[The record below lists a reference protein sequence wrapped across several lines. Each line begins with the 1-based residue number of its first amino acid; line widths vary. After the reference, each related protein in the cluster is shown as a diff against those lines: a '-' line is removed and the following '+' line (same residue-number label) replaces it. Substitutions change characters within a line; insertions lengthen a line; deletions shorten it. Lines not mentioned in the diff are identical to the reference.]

1 VLCYYPANYFVR
13 FPLDISNTVKGNQMI
28 FKEYL
33 TLITQKKG
41 AFLIVIMAVTM
52 VVLLDIYIPLFYK
65 NIANG
70 FTQPYSPAVAEMMLA
85 NLSYVVMSFM
95 GIWLGWRVS
104 ELGMIFLVADGLRIL
119 AERCFAIFQQQRY
132 VFFQN
137 QFSGSLVKQAHRFAQ
152 AYETIVDWFLF
163 SFLMNLIAIIASF
176 VIFYQQETE
185 FAYYFLIWIVIFIG
199 WTLIYS
205 LWVLKFDKEVA
216 KWDSKLG
223 GLYSDAIANIAV
235 IKGFALEAIE
245 QTTINKTAER
255 VYRKRKKA
263 WLLLFVSFAVQ
274 SLLAMGIEVLLVYLM
289 IQKWKQGEFDVGEF
303 VLFQSILIILVR
315 RLWDFGR
322 AFRSLFR
329 ALADAAEM
337 AAIFD
342 HKDIEQDSAEASDI
356 TIKRGAINFQS
367 IDFSYAEN
375 KQQGLFEQF
384 SLSIKAGESVAFV
397 GHSGS
402 GKTTLTQLL
411 FRFFELNKGK
421 ILFDGIDSKQFTLT
435 SLRQQI
441 SLIPQQPELFHRS
454 IRENIALGK
463 SVTDERLVEV
473 AQQSRSLAFIQ
484 QLPKGFDTLVGE
496 RGVKLSGGEKHRIA
510 IARAFLEDA
519 PIIVLDEATSAL
531 DSLTEKEVQ
540 TAIFELIAHKTAIVI
555 AHRLAT
561 ILHMDR
567 IVVLDN
573 GTIIEEGT
581 HEELLAL
588 KGKYAT
594 MWAHQSDGFID
605 DNGVF
610 G

>member
-1 VLCYYPANYFVR
+1 
-13 FPLDISNTVKGNQMI
+13 MI
-28 FKEYL
+28 LKEYL
-33 TLITQKKG
+33 TLIAQKKWVFITVVL
-41 AFLIVIMAVTM
+41 AITM
-52 VVLLDIYIPLFYK
+52 VVLLDIYIPMFYK

-70 FTQPYSPAVAEMMLA
+70 FAQPYSPAVAEMMLT
-85 NLSYVVMSFM
+85 NLSYVVMSFT
-95 GIWLGWRVS
+95 GIWLGWRVA
-104 ELGMIFLVADGLRIL
+104 ELGMIALIADGLRIL
-119 AERCFAIFQQQRY
+119 AERCFTIFQQQRY

-163 SFLMNLIAIIASF
+163 SFLMNSLAIIASF
-176 VIFYQQETE
+176 VIFYQQERE
-185 FAYYFLIWIVIFIG
+185 FAYYFLVWIVIFVS
-199 WTLIYS
+199 WTLAYS
-205 LWVLKFDKEVA
+205 FWVLKFDKEVA

-235 IKGFALEAIE
+235 IKGFSLEKIE
-245 QTTINKTAER
+245 QATINKTAKM
-255 VYRKRKKA
+255 VYQKRRKA

-274 SLLAMGIEVLLVYLM
+274 SILAMGIEVLLIYLM
-289 IQKWKQGEFDVGEF
+289 IQKWQQGAFDVGEF
-303 VLFQSILIILVR
+303 VLFQAILIILVR

-322 AFRSLFR
+322 AFRNLFR

-337 AAIFD
+337 VAIFNRE
-342 HKDIEQDSAEASDI
+342 DIEQDRADARDI
-356 TIKRGAINFQS
+356 TIQQGAINFQN
-367 IDFSYAEN
+367 IDFSYAES
-375 KQQGLFEQF
+375 KEHGQTLFEQF
-384 SLSIKAGESVAFV
+384 SLSIKAGESVALV
-397 GHSGS
+397 GQSGS

-421 ILFDGIDSKQFTLT
+421 ILFDGVDGKQFTLA

-454 IRENIALGK
+454 IRENIVLGK
-463 SVTDERLVEV
+463 KVTDEQLAEV
-473 AQQSRSLAFIQ
+473 ARQSRSLAFIN
-484 QLPKGFDTLVGE
+484 QLANGFDTLVGE
-496 RGVKLSGGEKHRIA
+496 RGVKLSGGEKQRIA

-519 PIIVLDEATSAL
+519 PIIILDEATSAL

-540 TAIFELIAHKTAIVI
+540 AAIFELIEHKTAIVI

-567 IVVLDN
+567 IVVLES
-573 GTIIEEGT
+573 GAIIEEGT

-588 KGKYAT
+588 KGKYAA

-610 G
+610 A

>member
-1 VLCYYPANYFVR
+1 MKNAKVIVLL
-13 FPLDISNTVKGNQMI
+13 LDKTIKGNTMI

-33 TLITQKKG
+33 PLIAQKKW
-41 AFLIVIMAVTM
+41 AFLTVVVAITT
-52 VVLLDIYIPLFYK
+52 VVLLDIYIPMFYK

-70 FTQPYSPAVAEMMLA
+70 FTQSYSPEVADMMLA

-95 GIWLGWRVS
+95 GIWFGWRVV
-104 ELGMIFLVADGLRIL
+104 ELGMIPLIADGLRIL
-119 AERCFAIFQQQRY
+119 AERCFTVFQQQRY
-132 VFFQN
+132 VFFQD

-152 AYETIVDWFLF
+152 AYETIIDWFLF

-176 VIFYQQETE
+176 VIFYQQETK

-199 WTLIYS
+199 WILIYS
-205 LWVLKFDKEVA
+205 VWVLKFDKEVA

-235 IKGFALEAIE
+235 IKSFSLEAIE
-245 QTTINKTAER
+245 QTAINQTANT

-263 WLLLFVSFAVQ
+263 WLLLFASFAVQ
-274 SLLAMGIEVLLVYLM
+274 GLLAMGIEILLVYLM
-289 IQKWKQGEFDVGEF
+289 IQKWKQGEFNVGEF
-303 VLFQSILIILVR
+303 VLFQSVLIILVR

-337 AAIFD
+337 VAIFGRE
-342 HKDIEQDSAEASDI
+342 DIEIDSVDARDI
-356 TIKRGAINFQS
+356 NIKQGAVNFQA
-367 IDFSYAEN
+367 IDFSYGES
-375 KQQGLFEQF
+375 KQNALFEQF
-384 SLSIKAGESVAFV
+384 SLSIKARESVALV

-421 ILFDGIDSKQFTLT
+421 ILFDGIDGKQFTLT

-454 IRENIALGK
+454 IRENITLGK
-463 SVTDERLVEV
+463 KVTDEQLVEV
-473 AQQSRSLAFIQ
+473 AQQSRSLAFIK

-496 RGVKLSGGEKHRIA
+496 RGVKLSGGEKQRIA

-540 TAIFELIAHKTAIVI
+540 AAIFELIEHKTALVI

-605 DNGVF
+605 DNGA
-610 G
+610 